1 MVTCR
6 SCIASFQWVH
16 GRALLLTK
24 LACAGRLSLQE
35 FTSGCVVLGM
45 RLSRGKAAQ
54 LFREMDV
61 DGGGYVLFD
70 EFCTWCVRQACLDD
84 DSSEGEE
91 ENEEEDH
98 HSDVVG
104 DDEEDEEDEDADLY
118 GATPDRGAM

>member
-1 MVTCR
+1 
-6 SCIASFQWVH
+6 
-16 GRALLLTK
+16 
-24 LACAGRLSLQE
+24 
-35 FTSGCVVLGM
+35 
-45 RLSRGKAAQ
+45 
-54 LFREMDV
+54 MDV

-118 GATPDRGAM
+118 GAAPDRGAM